1 MSERPTGITILAVLA
16 VIGGIISLFFGG
28 FMAFLG
34 PPMGVEMTKETDE
47 ALGAAFGGAMMA
59 MGIAFVVHGL
69 LQLVTAYGLFTL
81 KGWAWLLAVVMQVLS
96 LVLNGIQLFR
106 GEVGGAVIAVV
117 IAGGILYYLFRPH
130 VKQAFGRA

>member
-1 MSERPTGITILAVLA
+1 MSQRPTGVTILAVLA
-16 VIGGIISLFFGG
+16 VIGGILSLFFGG

-34 PPMGVEMTKETDE
+34 PAVGQEMAEQDGE
-47 ALGAAFGGAMMA
+47 AYGAEFGGLMMA

-81 KGWAWLLAVVMQVLS
+81 KAWAWLLAVVMQVLS